1 MNNVTLAGLFITSP
15 SAAFAELRERPRFLF
30 PLIALVVATA
40 LVTGWYYSVVD
51 FDWLKDHLFSG
62 NKRIQEMPE
71 ANRARAMAMMSRKML
86 LASGVIGTA
95 IGLPMVLA
103 VQAAYC
109 MLAGKI
115 TNVQKSFLHWF
126 SLLSWSNIPVLAGAV
141 AGMALLATQS
151 NPVQISPSELQM
163 LSLNELFF
171 HLGPSE
177 PGYSLFSALSLLNL
191 WTWGLAIF
199 GVRAWSNRSWTFS
212 AVFVLLPFLVM
223 YCAWAFFALKS

>member
-1 MNNVTLAGLFITSP
+1 
-15 SAAFAELRERPRFLF
+15 
-30 PLIALVVATA
+30 
-40 LVTGWYYSVVD
+40 
-51 FDWLKDHLFSG
+51 
-62 NKRIQEMPE
+62 
-71 ANRARAMAMMSRKML
+71 ML

-212 AVFVLLPFLVM
+212 AVFVLLPFVVM
-223 YCAWAFFALKS
+223 YGAWAFFALKS

>member
-1 MNNVTLAGLFITSP
+1 MNNITLAGLFITSP

-51 FDWLKDHLFSG
+51 FEWLKDHLFSG
-62 NKRIQEMPE
+62 NKRMQAMPE
-71 ANRARAMAMMSRKML
+71 ADRARAMGMMSKKMML
-86 LASGVIGTA
+86 SSGVIATA

-103 VQAAYC
+103 IQAAYC

-126 SLLSWSNIPVLAGAV
+126 SLLSWSNIPVLAGVV
-141 AGMALLATQS
+141 ASMVLLATQS
-151 NPVQISPSELQM
+151 SPVQINPSELQM

-171 HLGPSE
+171 HLSPSE
-177 PGYSLFSALSLLNL
+177 PGYSLFSALSLLSL
-191 WTWGLAIF
+191 WTWGLAII
-199 GVRAWSNRSWTFS
+199 GVQTWSNRSWAFS
-212 AVFVLLPFLVM
+212 TIFVLLPFVVI
-223 YCAWAFFALKS
+223 YGIWAFFALQS